1 MTLEAAD
8 LRVPVLDT
16 DRDNDGHIEEKE
28 LSTVMRIMGME
39 PSDAQLRE
47 LIKSVD
53 FDNNGKIEFEEF
65 ATLMA
70 RRMLVSDG
78 DFELKQAF
86 KLFDVDENGRL
97 SVEEVRAMFM
107 YDCGTDGL
115 KLGDVDELVRL
126 ADPDGSGWVT
136 VEEFVTC
143 RAGRCLCVQRPRK
156 WPAVNR
162 FRSTRSNP
170 LWLRSLESVGGQC
183 KRLLQKSPLLFASIL
198 RHALMYGSPFT
209 SYTYIS
215 GFFRAGHAAAAG
227 PRTTPVL
234 QPSLSHRPLNSNCP
248 PASV

>member
-1 MTLEAAD
+1 MSAWEWRGGGRSARVTLEAAD
-8 LRVPVLDT
+8 LRVPVPDT

-136 VEEFVTC
+136 VEEFVNMPC
-143 RAGRCLCVQRPRK
+143 WQLPPMPLREREN
-156 WPAVNR
+156 PAKGAA
-162 FRSTRSNP
+162 
-170 LWLRSLESVGGQC
+170 E
-183 KRLLQKSPLLFASIL
+183 ASSGTY
-198 RHALMYGSPFT
+198 RHVS
-209 SYTYIS
+209 
-215 GFFRAGHAAAAG
+215 R
-227 PRTTPVL
+227 
-234 QPSLSHRPLNSNCP
+234 
-248 PASV
+248 

>member
-126 ADPDGSGWVT
+126 ADPDGSGWVA
-136 VEEFVTC
+136 VEEFVNMPC
-143 RAGRCLCVQRPRK
+143 GQHPPMPLREREN
-156 WPAVNR
+156 PAKGAA
-162 FRSTRSNP
+162 
-170 LWLRSLESVGGQC
+170 E
-183 KRLLQKSPLLFASIL
+183 ASSGTY
-198 RHALMYGSPFT
+198 RHVS
-209 SYTYIS
+209 
-215 GFFRAGHAAAAG
+215 R
-227 PRTTPVL
+227 
-234 QPSLSHRPLNSNCP
+234 
-248 PASV
+248 

>member
-8 LRVPVLDT
+8 LRVPVPDT

-97 SVEEVRAMFM
+97 SIA
-107 YDCGTDGL
+107 
-115 KLGDVDELVRL
+115 
-126 ADPDGSGWVT
+126 
-136 VEEFVTC
+136 
-143 RAGRCLCVQRPRK
+143 
-156 WPAVNR
+156 
-162 FRSTRSNP
+162 
-170 LWLRSLESVGGQC
+170 
-183 KRLLQKSPLLFASIL
+183 
-198 RHALMYGSPFT
+198 
-209 SYTYIS
+209 
-215 GFFRAGHAAAAG
+215 
-227 PRTTPVL
+227 
-234 QPSLSHRPLNSNCP
+234 
-248 PASV
+248 